1 MKLQIIFENNFEI
14 LMNNE
19 PTNIENKM
27 FKIFVALKSRT
38 SILKG
43 PRKPFGYIKVYVGT
57 TYKPAVER
65 FTLRYHSCF
74 KTLKR
79 SY

>member
-1 MKLQIIFENNFEI
+1 M
-14 LMNNE
+14 LMDNE

-27 FKIFVALKSRT
+27 FKTFVASKSRT
-38 SILKG
+38 SILNG
-43 PRKPFGYIKVYVGT
+43 LRKPFVYIKIYVGM

-65 FTLRYHSCF
+65 FTLRYHFCF